1 MLFTEHV
8 KSAMRKNQSDDLAM
22 KQFSNRHHKRWVLS
36 VEKHFRLLVFICSY
50 SILLVF
56 SNHLAAQCNYA
67 IHGLISEEH
76 TNEPLD
82 FAVIQLIETK
92 QTIYT
97 DSVGKFTFTNLC
109 KGQYTLLFTHAGC
122 ETESK
127 SLYLQNDTTILL
139 QLHHN
144 EIDLNEVVVSQ
155 HKRESAPTQQVE
167 VLKEQTLFATRGLS
181 LGDALATITGVSVL
195 KTGATI
201 AKPMIHGMTGNRILL
216 VNNGVRLEGQQW
228 GADHA
233 PEIDVYLAKKITVIK
248 GASAI
253 RYGSDAIGGV
263 VLLDPDPLPTKNGI
277 GSEINYTYGS
287 INQQH
292 DISATVQG
300 NHKKAPAFSWR
311 TQGTFKRGGNVRTPN
326 YYQKNTGFYEANG
339 SVNLGWKK
347 EKYGIEAFA
356 SYFNTHIGILSI
368 AHTESLQDLYAAIN
382 AQTPKESAGFSYKI
396 SRPYQ
401 AVEHILGKL
410 QTYYSTQKGTI
421 HFFAAYQHDTRQ
433 EFDKYLPRN
442 DSIAALNRPQMQLKI
457 QTVNGE
463 LAWEYRFKKWESIVG
478 AQFFTQTNN
487 YKYAFLIPAY
497 WNMNGGVFAVERWA
511 NEKMEVELGVRLDY
525 RWMQAMFYNKAAKTH
540 QYIMPTVSAGFD
552 YHISKNLKWN
562 IHAGLAWRAPSMN
575 ELYINGVHSSIA
587 TLEIGN
593 PNLKAEK
600 SLNISTGIDYS
611 QKYVHLDAS
620 LYTHLF
626 KDFIYMKPDTHPTL
640 TIRGWFPV
648 ARYVQTDAAIS
659 GSDINLRVLPVKG
672 LELSAKAALIFALN
686 LKTKDWLEMIPA
698 HRFNYGIRYT
708 IDGKKSFRNL
718 YFGFNIS
725 QVLKQNQLPQN
736 NTDYLPAPNGYWL
749 LNFDSGTEI
758 FVFNQKISIGFSIQN
773 MLNKAYRDYMNRFR
787 YFTDEA
793 GVNVMLRLKVPLFFH

>member
-1 MLFTEHV
+1 MEQFQN
-8 KSAMRKNQSDDLAM
+8 KNHRAL
-22 KQFSNRHHKRWVLS
+22 R
-36 VEKHFRLLVFICSY
+36 LVFWQKPQVIVYTCFFL
-50 SILLVF
+50 ILLVF
-56 SNHLAAQCNYA
+56 SNHLAAQCDYTIN
-67 IHGLISEEH
+67 GFISEEH
-76 TNEPLD
+76 TREPLD
-82 FAVIQLIETK
+82 FAIIQLIETK
-92 QTIYT
+92 QNIYT

-109 KGQYTLLFTHAGC
+109 EGRYTLRFTHAGC
-122 ETESK
+122 ETETRI
-127 SLYLQNDTTILL
+127 LYLQNDTTVFLE
-139 QLHHN
+139 LHHS

-167 VLKEQTLFATRGLS
+167 VLKEQTLFATRGLT

-233 PEIDVYLAKKITVIK
+233 PEVDVYLAKKMTVIK

-263 VLLDPDPLPTKNGI
+263 VLLDPDPLPSKNGI
-277 GSEINYTYGS
+277 GAEINYTYGS
-287 INQQH
+287 VNQQH

-300 NHKKAPAFSWR
+300 NHKKMAALSWR
-311 TQGTFKRGGNVRTPN
+311 AQGTFKRGGNVRTPN

-339 SVNLGWKK
+339 SINLGWKK

-356 SYFNTHIGILSI
+356 SYFNSHIGILSV
-368 AHTESLQDLYAAIN
+368 AHTESLADLYSAIN
-382 AQTPKESAGFSYKI
+382 AKTPKENADFSYKI
-396 SRPYQ
+396 NRPYQ
-401 AVEHILGKL
+401 AIEHILGKL
-410 QTYYSTQKGTI
+410 QTYYTTRKGTI

-442 DSIAALNRPQMQLKI
+442 DSMAALNRPQMQLKI
-457 QTVNGE
+457 QTINGE
-463 LAWEYRFKKWESIVG
+463 LAWEYRFKKWQSLLG
-478 AQFFTQTNN
+478 TQFFTQTNN

-497 WNMNGGVFAVERWA
+497 WNMNGGVFAIERWA
-511 NEKMEVELGVRLDY
+511 NEKMEVELGMRIDY

-552 YHISKNLKWN
+552 YHISENLKWN
-562 IHAGLAWRAPSMN
+562 IHAGIAWRAPSMN

-593 PNLKAEK
+593 PNLKTEK
-600 SLNISTGIDYS
+600 SLNISTGLDYS
-611 QKYVHLDAS
+611 QKHIRVDAS

-626 KDFIYMKPDTHPTL
+626 QDFIYMKPDTHPTL

-659 GSDINLRVLPVKG
+659 GSDININVLPIKG
-672 LELSAKAALIFALN
+672 LEISVKAALIFAVN

-698 HRFNYGIRYT
+698 HRLNYGVRYT
-708 IDGKKSFRNL
+708 FEGNKSFRNL
-718 YFGFNIS
+718 FFGIS
-725 QVLKQNQLPQN
+725 IAHVLKQNQLPKN
-736 NTDYLPAPNGYWL
+736 NTDYLSAPNGYWL
-749 LNFDSGTEI
+749 PNFDSGVELPI
-758 FVFNQKISIGFSIQN
+758 NNQRISIGFSIQN

-793 GVNVMLRLKVPLFFH
+793 GINVMLRLKVPLFFH